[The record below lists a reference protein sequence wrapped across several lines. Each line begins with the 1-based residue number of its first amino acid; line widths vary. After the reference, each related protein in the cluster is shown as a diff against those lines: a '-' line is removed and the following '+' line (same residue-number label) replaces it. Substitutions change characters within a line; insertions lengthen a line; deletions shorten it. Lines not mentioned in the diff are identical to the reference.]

1 VTVGSDALLLGGSGV
16 VAVGFAVPRPKTV
29 AKTGTKAADLIL
41 AREDRSPSSLPRQK
55 LTFRGCRRETA
66 MQNGVVLEEESAV

>member
-41 AREDRSPSSLPRQK
+41 AAGGSIAK
-55 LTFRGCRRETA
+55 LTAKTKLMFCRCSRLPSRSLRGRNE
-66 MQNGVVLEEESAV
+66 